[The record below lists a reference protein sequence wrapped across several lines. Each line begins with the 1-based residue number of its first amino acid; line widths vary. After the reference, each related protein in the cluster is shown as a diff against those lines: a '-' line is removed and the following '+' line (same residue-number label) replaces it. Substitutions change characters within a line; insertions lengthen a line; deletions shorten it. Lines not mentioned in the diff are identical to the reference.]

1 MRARWLTRL
10 INDLPLS
17 VKAFGGSAVLL
28 ISLLSTGVLVIVAL
42 TAIAE
47 RVDKVA
53 TSVVGKQ
60 TIEERLEEAVSE
72 THLNLFR
79 YTAWASNGVNEA
91 RLAQLREEIARNSG
105 SAQSQAS
112 DLSKRADLTV
122 SERVQLKKFVESWRL
137 YMAAAAATVEVG
149 TVDPA
154 MGTMLLGGT
163 DDDFQRAASHLR
175 ELTGEAHRL
184 TRTMVDDLHSS
195 AASSVRIIRIGGLA
209 AILVSLGIVFFFAR
223 SIVLPVRAVTRA
235 MRDISFGNLNFR
247 PDATIKNREDEIG
260 QMVSAIADF
269 CEGMR
274 GAREVIV
281 RNEADL
287 RRQNLLFDAAL
298 ANMSQG
304 LCMFDGQK
312 NLIVSNAR
320 YAELYELDPGSI
332 KPGIHLRDILLQ
344 RIAAGCVVGEDPEEY
359 IKERL
364 TGVEVRESYV
374 KIHHLNDG
382 RSLAISHRPLADGG
396 WLATHDDITNIRR
409 IEAQI
414 AHMALHDGLTD
425 LPNRTLFGQ
434 ELEAAFKARAEGRRV
449 AVVCLDLD
457 KFKSVN
463 DTLGHLVGDR
473 LLKATSTRLIQA
485 VGGKGMVARL
495 SGDEFALI
503 ISDVGTQTD
512 MEQVAQHIIDAMA
525 EPFDLDGHHVGVGIS
540 IGVAFSTE
548 ATTNVEE
555 IVSNADTALY
565 RAKAE
570 GRGVFRFFEQGMDS
584 AVKRRSQLEMDLRQA
599 IQDEQLTLNFQP
611 IMDAVSRR
619 VVAFEALLRWTH
631 SEHGSIPPSEFIPI
645 AEDVGLIE
653 RLGEWVIRQAC
664 LTAVDWP
671 QDIRV
676 AVNLSP
682 LQFGGRDLVATVA
695 GALTQTGLD
704 AGRLELEI
712 TESVLLNDSEANLK
726 ILSELRHLGAR
737 VVMDDFGTG
746 YSSLGYLRSF
756 PFDKIK
762 IDKSFIDEIPTN
774 LGSGAIIR
782 AITELATNLGMS
794 TTAEGVESREQFDYL
809 RLQGCTEVQGYYFSP
824 ARPADEIPALLARL
838 TADAMRQSA
847 DGEASPARQR
857 LPLTA

>member
-10 INDLPLS
+10 INDLPLG

-60 TIEERLEEAVSE
+60 TIEERLKEAVSE

-79 YTAWASNGVNEA
+79 YATWVSNGVNEA

-122 SERVQLKKFVESWRL
+122 SERVQLKKFVESWMQ

-235 MRDISFGNLNFR
+235 MRDISFGDLNFR
-247 PDATIKNREDEIG
+247 PDATFKIRKDEIG
-260 QMVSAIADF
+260 QMVSAIAEF

-274 GAREVIV
+274 GAKEVIV
-281 RNEADL
+281 QNEADL
-287 RRQNLLFDAAL
+287 RSQNLLFDAAL

-364 TGVEVRESYV
+364 AGVEVRESYV

-434 ELEAAFKARAEGRRV
+434 ELEAAFKARTEDRRV

-503 ISDVGTQTD
+503 ITDVGKQTE

-525 EPFDLDGHHVGVGIS
+525 EPFDLDGHHVGVGVS
-540 IGVAFSTE
+540 IGIALSTE
-548 ATTNVEE
+548 ATMTVED
-555 IVSNADTALY
+555 IVSNADMALY
-565 RAKAE
+565 RAKAD
-570 GRGVFRFFEQGMDS
+570 GRGVFRFFEEGMDS
-584 AVKRRSQLEMDLRQA
+584 AVKRRRQLEMDLRQA

-611 IMDAVSRR
+611 IMDAVSRH
-619 VVAFEALLRWTH
+619 VVAFESLLRWTH
-631 SEHGSIPPSEFIPI
+631 PEHGSIPPSEFIPI

-726 ILSELRHLGAR
+726 ILSDLRHLGAR
-737 VVMDDFGTG
+737 IVMDDFGTG

-774 LGSGAIIR
+774 IGSGAIIR

-824 ARPADEIPALLARL
+824 ARPADEIPALLVRL

-857 LPLTA
+857 LPQTA